1 SLSRSFF
8 FLSASDSPEIHHLS
22 LIPPVLCGSHCRL
35 LLLYKIPNW
44 YASNFS
50 FFCLSCVQAYMR
62 ATTLPA
68 HICFDVQCMLLL
80 MDLETENRIASVL
93 LREAAELRRQA
104 EKDGVRAYLEK
115 LNVRH
120 RPNSRFLTATV
131 LGVQQLCDILLFV
144 EAIAAQ
150 EQENK
155 RLKRKSREESSS
167 SSSQM
172 KRSSSFSKRSLDK
185 KCSSINEE
193 RKITHRSSLDKRFF
207 LHLLSLFVND
217 RNKRGRGSVGPR
229 MDENVPYLPT
239 EKVDQLQSSD
249 TRERKVAAEIRGDI
263 EFAVYEC
270 LQEEWGVLEKSP
282 EAALDVDQM
291 IFVVVAEDVE
301 RSKTTVLWAVRNFS
315 SKKICLLYVHRPARP
330 ASCSENLLLLFL
342 SDLTVL
348 W

>member
-1 SLSRSFF
+1 
-8 FLSASDSPEIHHLS
+8 
-22 LIPPVLCGSHCRL
+22 
-35 LLLYKIPNW
+35 
-44 YASNFS
+44 
-50 FFCLSCVQAYMR
+50 MR

-68 HICFDVQCMLLL
+68 HICFDIQCLLVL

-104 EKDGVRAYLEK
+104 EKDGARAYIEK
-115 LNVRH
+115 PNVRH

-150 EQENK
+150 EQENE

-167 SSSQM
+167 SSSSSQM
-172 KRSSSFSKRSLDK
+172 KQSSSFSKRSLDK
-185 KCSSINEE
+185 RCSSINEE
-193 RKITHRSSLDKRFF
+193 RKITHQSSLDKRLYLDDDDEGLGDDEIESFLQSRYICLFAIASVTFSF

-229 MDENVPYLPT
+229 MDETVPYLPT
-239 EKVDQLQSSD
+239 EKVDQLQ
-249 TRERKVAAEIRGDI
+249 K
-263 EFAVYEC
+263 
-270 LQEEWGVLEKSP
+270 WGVLEKSP
-282 EAALDVDQM
+282 EAALNVDQT
-291 IFVVVAEDVE
+291 IFVAVAEDVE
-301 RSKTTVLWAVRNFS
+301 RSKTTVLWAARNFS